1 LSFWLDRQARKAR
14 PLRRAFFRLADSDVT
29 DGKYFKADSGAGG
42 VSACA
47 AGAGIG
53 RAFFDA
59 GRVREIVT
67 SRKSEK
73 FVFPPEL
80 AVTASI
86 GSRNLPRIGG
96 STMDNGTNKL
106 STSPSSGGAQPQ
118 QRRLH
123 PLVATA
129 AGAVIVASLVAT
141 AAMTGLFP
149 KASSNSAQNPQT
161 QTAPVAQ
168 QPVVDSAAP
177 SPAQQA
183 TAAQQQAAQQQAA
196 QQQAAQQQAS
206 QQQAA
211 QQAAA
216 QQATQQQAQQ
226 APAQPQPAQP
236 SYAQQPPQHHAYC
249 STCGTVEAISAV
261 KQEGHGTG
269 IGAVGGAVA
278 GGVVGNQFGGG
289 GGRTAMTLLGALGGG
304 LAGNSVEKHLRSET
318 DYSVRVRMENGH
330 TRTFTY
336 KNPPPFQQGERV
348 HIQNGTL
355 VAG

>member
-1 LSFWLDRQARKAR
+1 
-14 PLRRAFFRLADSDVT
+14 
-29 DGKYFKADSGAGG
+29 
-42 VSACA
+42 
-47 AGAGIG
+47 
-53 RAFFDA
+53 
-59 GRVREIVT
+59 
-67 SRKSEK
+67 
-73 FVFPPEL
+73 
-80 AVTASI
+80 
-86 GSRNLPRIGG
+86 
-96 STMDNGTNKL
+96 MDNGTNKL

-177 SPAQQA
+177 SPAAQQP
-183 TAAQQQAAQQQAA
+183 TAA
-196 QQQAAQQQAS
+196 

-216 QQATQQQAQQ
+216 QQAAQKQAQQ

-236 SYAQQPPQHHAYC
+236 SYAQQQPQHSAYC

-278 GGVVGNQFGGG
+278 GGVVGNQFGRG